1 MRGAES
7 SLFAHLFAPVYES
20 QLKTLGISE
29 RDRATRQEKL
39 ELWAGFCMHEYWK
52 ESRVVAH
59 ASSSDGAKKLPHYDE
74 YTMDDDPE
82 KRVENDR
89 KFLEICCA
97 IVADEED
104 AVLDAFAGFH
114 SSVDDLNY
122 CFGTTLLGFAVST
135 GHTNMLQLLLRS
147 VKSIKQEQLYKYLFI
162 AIAELDRPK
171 KMIGILLNHSIQHMK
186 DTAGGNVFV
195 RKDVARRILIKDLL
209 ISAKAKRD
217 KRVFDEI
224 YKWMERVPNF
234 HGKLV
239 IYEAFF
245 NQSLYDENP
254 CVYLPKLDTL
264 SKQIDKIP
272 GPRAAIP
279 AYYLKKSYQRQL
291 DKKFSDV
298 YRDGRWMLPHRWGGY
313 RDSNVPGYCMSGGS
327 SIGRMK
333 YIKLTSPLFKAV
345 ANKSLDWA
353 DRLLWAGADA
363 GCQEDGVGLLD
374 VAWNAKIRLEVAQ
387 LVYAHGWRYRDGEWL
402 RCGDAQ
408 V

>member
-1 MRGAES
+1 
-7 SLFAHLFAPVYES
+7 
-20 QLKTLGISE
+20 
-29 RDRATRQEKL
+29 
-39 ELWAGFCMHEYWK
+39 
-52 ESRVVAH
+52 
-59 ASSSDGAKKLPHYDE
+59 
-74 YTMDDDPE
+74 
-82 KRVENDR
+82 
-89 KFLEICCA
+89 
-97 IVADEED
+97 
-104 AVLDAFAGFH
+104 
-114 SSVDDLNY
+114 
-122 CFGTTLLGFAVST
+122 
-135 GHTNMLQLLLRS
+135 
-147 VKSIKQEQLYKYLFI
+147 
-162 AIAELDRPK
+162 
-171 KMIGILLNHSIQHMK
+171 
-186 DTAGGNVFV
+186 
-195 RKDVARRILIKDLL
+195 
-209 ISAKAKRD
+209 
-217 KRVFDEI
+217 
-224 YKWMERVPNF
+224 MERVPNF
-234 HGKLV
+234 DGKLV

-245 NQSLYDENP
+245 NQTLYDENT
-254 CVYLPKLDTL
+254 CVFLPKLDTL

-272 GPRAAIP
+272 GTRAVIP

-298 YRDGRWMLPHRWGGY
+298 YRDGRWMCPRSWPGY
-313 RDSNVPGYCMSGGS
+313 REYKVPGYCMIGGS